1 MKDPL
6 SFDHRPDLV
15 LGKALREA
23 LDPGDA
29 PVFIARVLAHAEHVR
44 VASWDAV
51 LARWARTGVAAA
63 LVVALAAGYFVGR
76 ATATSP
82 RPTVSDVLT
91 EDLRLDPTQRDS
103 VRAIVQRHR
112 TRMTAVWE
120 TVRPRFDSMRAQMD
134 SEVALQLTPDQQA
147 KYRDHVARYRHQKD
161 QEQADTGSG
170 GRKGRRK

>member
-44 VASWDAV
+44 VASWDVV

-76 ATATSP
+76 ATAPPTTV
-82 RPTVSDVLT
+82 RPTVPDVLLAPPAHPG
-91 EDLRLDPTQRDS
+91 EVEVVLAS
-103 VRAIVQRHR
+103 VI
-112 TRMTAVWE
+112 E
-120 TVRPRFDSMRAQMD
+120 NN
-134 SEVALQLTPDQQA
+134 
-147 KYRDHVARYRHQKD
+147 
-161 QEQADTGSG
+161 
-170 GRKGRRK
+170 